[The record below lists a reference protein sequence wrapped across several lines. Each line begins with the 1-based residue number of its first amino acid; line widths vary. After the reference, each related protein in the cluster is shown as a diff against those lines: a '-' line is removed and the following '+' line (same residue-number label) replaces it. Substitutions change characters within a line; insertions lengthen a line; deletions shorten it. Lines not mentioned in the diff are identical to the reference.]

1 MEISVEQS
9 AGAQVVAIEGSLD
22 TNTSPAAQDALSDL
36 IADGAETIVADFA
49 KVEYISSAGLRIL
62 LVAAKKLKAVGGEMR
77 LCNLNPL
84 VQEVFDISGFGVM
97 FQVYGSRDAALAGS

>member
-1 MEISVEQS
+1 MDISVEPT
-9 AGAQVVAIEGSLD
+9 AGAQIVAINGSLD
-22 TNTSPAAQDALSDL
+22 TNTSPEAQETLTDL
-36 IADGAETIVADFA
+36 ISDGAETIVADFEN
-49 KVEYISSAGLRIL
+49 VEYISSAGLRVL
-62 LVAAKKLKAVGGEMR
+62 LVAAKKLKAIGGEMR